1 MDAQV
6 GTVELTPTWGE
17 IGVIVRR
24 LAFDGKQQTAVKEIW
39 PEAARA
45 FAAAEALQQLMP
57 LMSDDQKSVVANTL
71 VQELGKQGY

>member
-1 MDAQV
+1 MDVQV

-17 IGVIVRR
+17 ISVIVRR
-24 LAFDGKQQTAVKEIW
+24 LAFDGKQQIAVKKIW

-45 FAAAEALQQLMP
+45 FAAAEALQRLMS
-57 LMSDDQKSVVANTL
+57 LLSDDQKSVVANIL

>member
-1 MDAQV
+1 MNTQV
-6 GTVELTPTWGE
+6 DTVDLTPTWGE

-24 LAFDGKQQTAVKEIW
+24 LALDGKQQSAVQKIW

-45 FAAAEALQQLMP
+45 FAAAEALQQVMP
-57 LMSDDQKSVVANTL
+57 LLSDDQKSVVAKAL

>member
-1 MDAQV
+1 MNAQV
-6 GTVELTPTWGE
+6 NTVDLTPTWGE

-24 LAFDGKQQTAVKEIW
+24 LAFDGKQQTAVKKIW

-45 FAAAEALQQLMP
+45 FAAAEALQRLMT
-57 LMSDDQKSVVANTL
+57 LLSDDQKSVVANTL